1 LVLGTGK
8 FPCLLHDVNSES
20 CSEVQNTQSISVQ
33 NKMHALQKTCK
44 DPCDEPCSQCWKPS
58 AEAPG
63 HVCINLGSSYLSQ
76 PNAQLEV
83 NCITTSSVDD
93 LMLLPVS
100 ASAANSLT
108 PGMANNVLAE
118 ALLVRSAF
126 RHPAC
131 VYESL
136 VATMSNPT
144 LEPAVHVCESPRKS
158 NLVIF

>member
-1 LVLGTGK
+1 
-8 FPCLLHDVNSES
+8 
-20 CSEVQNTQSISVQ
+20 
-33 NKMHALQKTCK
+33 
-44 DPCDEPCSQCWKPS
+44 
-58 AEAPG
+58 
-63 HVCINLGSSYLSQ
+63 
-76 PNAQLEV
+76 
-83 NCITTSSVDD
+83 
-93 LMLLPVS
+93 MLLPVS

>member
-1 LVLGTGK
+1 
-8 FPCLLHDVNSES
+8 
-20 CSEVQNTQSISVQ
+20 
-33 NKMHALQKTCK
+33 
-44 DPCDEPCSQCWKPS
+44 
-58 AEAPG
+58 
-63 HVCINLGSSYLSQ
+63 LSQ

-126 RHPAC
+126 RHPVC
-131 VYESL
+131 IYESV
-136 VATMSNPT
+136 VATMTNPS
-144 LEPAVHVCESPRKS
+144 LEPAGHVGTRQNNPFSH
-158 NLVIF
+158 